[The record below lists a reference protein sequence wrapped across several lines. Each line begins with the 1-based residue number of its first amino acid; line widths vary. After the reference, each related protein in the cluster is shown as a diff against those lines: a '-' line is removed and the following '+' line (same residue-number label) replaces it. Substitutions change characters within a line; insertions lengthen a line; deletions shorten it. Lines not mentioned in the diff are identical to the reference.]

1 MSTVLATVE
10 VRRAQTSPSGAP
22 TLELVGPPPPAVK
35 ARLLFEEARAVS
47 LDHLHALDEALV
59 DVGEQLTA
67 IVEAGDLYAV
77 GLREFAQ
84 KLAEDLTWKTKTL
97 RLLSQRQS
105 LSRA

>member
-1 MSTVLATVE
+1 MLATAD
-10 VRRAQTSPSGAP
+10 VRRAPSGAP

-35 ARLLFEEARAVS
+35 ARQLFEEARTVS
-47 LDHLHALDEALV
+47 LDHLRDVDETMVSL
-59 DVGEQLTA
+59 GEQLNA

-97 RLLSQRQS
+97 RMLSQRQF
-105 LSRA
+105 LSCA